1 MTSIRKSI
9 HDIYACTAIMELELY
24 KEELKNESERSVKE
38 EIIKITV

>member
-9 HDIYACTAIMELELY
+9 HDIYGCAAIMELELY